1 MLASGTVD
9 PAWTANGTLLCNA
22 LNEQSHVAI
31 VADGAGGAIVTWH
44 DLRNNSVTSLDIY
57 AQRVRA
63 SGTVDPAWTANGTL
77 LCNAAGVQYGPQIVA
92 DGAGGAIVT
101 WQDIRGGTD
110 YDIYAQHVRSSG
122 TVDPAWTAN
131 GALLCNAA
139 NGQDNQTIVADGAG
153 GAIVTW
159 QDNRRGTD
167 SDIYAQRVL
176 ASGVVDPAW
185 TANGTLLCNA
195 ANYRFSPRIV
205 ADGAGGAIVT
215 WFDDRSVTAHDA
227 YAQHVLPSGVVDPE
241 WTANGTLLSSA
252 ASDQFEPTIVP
263 DGAGGAVVAWADF
276 RGGTSY
282 DIYAQHLLTSG
293 VDPAWTTNGTLLCD
307 ATNNQRGPTIIADG
321 EGAIVT
327 WYDARTGTNDIY
339 AQRVY
344 FCGEGAVAAASQ
356 PTVEQF
362 AMRAPYPNPTRA
374 EATIRFDLATAQR
387 VSVSVY
393 DVTGQRVRTL
403 VGDREFPA
411 GSQNLIWDGTSDAG
425 TPTSTGVYF
434 VRVMAGGASVARRV
448 VFLR

>member
-1 MLASGTVD
+1 M
-9 PAWTANGTLLCNA
+9 
-22 LNEQSHVAI
+22 
-31 VADGAGGAIVTWH
+31 
-44 DLRNNSVTSLDIY
+44 
-57 AQRVRA
+57 
-63 SGTVDPAWTANGTL
+63 
-77 LCNAAGVQYGPQIVA
+77 
-92 DGAGGAIVT
+92 
-101 WQDIRGGTD
+101 
-110 YDIYAQHVRSSG
+110 
-122 TVDPAWTAN
+122 
-131 GALLCNAA
+131 
-139 NGQDNQTIVADGAG
+139 
-153 GAIVTW
+153 
-159 QDNRRGTD
+159 
-167 SDIYAQRVL
+167 
-176 ASGVVDPAW
+176 
-185 TANGTLLCNA
+185 
-195 ANYRFSPRIV
+195 
-205 ADGAGGAIVT
+205 
-215 WFDDRSVTAHDA
+215 
-227 YAQHVLPSGVVDPE
+227 LPSGVVDPA

-252 ASDQFEPTIVP
+252 ASDQFEPTIAP

-276 RGGTSY
+276 RDGTSY

-293 VDPAWTTNGTLLCD
+293 VDPAWTTNGTLLCN

-403 VGDREFPA
+403 VGDREFSA